1 MLDRF
6 DRRISDRYKMID
18 YREEDNLKRVI
29 EEGDWIITVT
39 LPVALSTKSPFYS
52 KCHQF
57 LNFSFIC
64 CDKNLAIASAA
75 QKTGFKVCHLS
86 QRTDTST

>member
-1 MLDRF
+1 MVIRAAELMLDRF

-39 LPVALSTKSPFYS
+39 LPVALSMYIIS
-52 KCHQF
+52 H
-57 LNFSFIC
+57 
-64 CDKNLAIASAA
+64 
-75 QKTGFKVCHLS
+75 
-86 QRTDTST
+86 

>member
-1 MLDRF
+1 MVIRAAELMLDRF

-39 LPVALSTKSPFYS
+39 LPVALSKYICKSLIFQTS
-52 KCHQF
+52 R
-57 LNFSFIC
+57 
-64 CDKNLAIASAA
+64 LAPILDIWIRNRI
-75 QKTGFKVCHLS
+75 H
-86 QRTDTST
+86 

>member
-1 MLDRF
+1 MVIRAAELMLDRF

-39 LPVALSTKSPFYS
+39 LPVALSKYP
-52 KCHQF
+52 
-57 LNFSFIC
+57 
-64 CDKNLAIASAA
+64 
-75 QKTGFKVCHLS
+75 
-86 QRTDTST
+86 

>member
-39 LPVALSTKSPFYS
+39 LPVALSTKSPFNS
-52 KCHQF
+52 KCNQF
-57 LNFSFIC
+57 LFHCFIC
-64 CDKNLAIASAA
+64 CEK
-75 QKTGFKVCHLS
+75 
-86 QRTDTST
+86 